1 MGGLIQSLGNG
12 IGNVIGGA
20 VQAVSGT
27 IGSIIDNTSHVVP
40 GGLPIV
46 AIVGFVVI
54 ALVIVSLIR
63 H

>member
-20 VQAVSGT
+20 VHAVSGT

-40 GGLPIV
+40 GGFPIV
-46 AIVGFVVI
+46 AIVGLVVI

>member
-1 MGGLIQSLGNG
+1 MGGLVQSLGNG

-20 VQAVSGT
+20 IRAVSGT

-40 GGLPIV
+40 GGAPIV
-46 AIVGFVVI
+46 AIVAILVV
-54 ALVIVSLIR
+54 ALVGVSLIR